1 MILTWGTRY
10 SLEKKK
16 QPNKGDMLI
25 LKKGLRYLMDTYS
38 IVGLKEICGGYVCFC
53 VFLVTKKSRF

>member
-38 IVGLKEICGGYVCFC
+38 GVEGNLWRVCLLLCFFGDKKE
-53 VFLVTKKSRF
+53 